1 MPIRVRNNNLKRQS
15 HRRQFMK
22 KLAFTG
28 FLVLFLN
35 LPAFSLSL
43 DALPAYQDEGMKLY
57 IRGTSKLQENNC
69 TEAVSDLTKAV
80 KLRPDIPEAFHNL
93 GYAFER
99 CGDVKNAIRAYER
112 ALSLKPA
119 YPSALNNLG
128 FLLASTEQDLLQ
140 AIGLCQRAV
149 QLSPNTPSFRDS
161 LGWALYKSNRNQE
174 AAEQFQTALRLDP
187 TFHKS
192 YFNLGL
198 VEYTS
203 GNYSAAAKNFQN
215 TIRCNSNYA
224 KAYVSLGDCYEKL
237 NDENKALNAYRQA
250 LNKISDN
257 DPIKK
262 HLNKKIKTL
271 TSESKKQL
279 FASTQK
285 MSSTNTKGQGSSLLQ
300 DFLNKHSRGS
310 NTAKNSNNKNNIAN
324 SSALDTN
331 SNFTPVSATG
341 FASSYS
347 SSYSPNSYMT
357 ASNYNSFSDYTP
369 QSSMISTPLIDNS
382 RDAIAARNARETN
395 TISSSYYASS
405 AKVENTA
412 PRQITIA
419 QERELERKYS
429 LAKSYMDRGLTAEAA
444 NELNYIISS
453 APETSMVSRQSR
465 NMLLKVKKQ
474 LDENNDKKADTHRD
488 MGKDFFRSGQYQLA
502 EEEFNKALRLAPDNA
517 EVYKDLALLNYNQ
530 GKYEAAYEQ
539 SKKAIALD
547 RTMKEAY
554 VVLASLYAQ
563 KGRQEDAIRTL
574 KMVKE
579 VSTRTDAVD
588 ELAERMM
595 AQLQSY

>member
-1 MPIRVRNNNLKRQS
+1 
-15 HRRQFMK
+15 MK
-22 KLAFTG
+22 KLVYTG

-35 LPAFSLSL
+35 LPAFALSL

-57 IRGTSKLQENNC
+57 IRGTSRLQENNC

-112 ALSLKPA
+112 ALNLKPA

-128 FLLASTEQDLLQ
+128 YLLATTEQDLIQ

-187 TFHKS
+187 TFYKS

-198 VEYTS
+198 VEYTA
-203 GNYSAAAKNFQN
+203 GNYSAAARNFQN

-237 NDENKALNAYRQA
+237 NDDNKALNAYRQA

-262 HLNKKIKTL
+262 HLNKKIKQL

-285 MSSTNTKGQGSSLLQ
+285 MTSTNSKGQGSSLLQ
-300 DFLNKHSRGS
+300 DFLNKHNRSGNNSKS
-310 NTAKNSNNKNNIAN
+310 NNSNKTSVASAYNYESN
-324 SSALDTN
+324 SS
-331 SNFTPVSATG
+331 FTPVSATS
-341 FASSYS
+341 FASNYS
-347 SSYSPNSYMT
+347 SSYAPNSYMT
-357 ASNYNSFSDYTP
+357 ASNYNSIPTYSP
-369 QSSMISTPLIDNS
+369 QTSVISTPLIDTS
-382 RDAIAARNARETN
+382 RSAIAERNARETN

-412 PRQITIA
+412 PRQISVA

-444 NELNYIISS
+444 NELNYIISQ

-474 LDENNDKKADTHRD
+474 LDETNDKKADTHRD

-530 GKYEAAYEQ
+530 GKYEVAYEQ

-547 RTMKEAY
+547 RTLKEAY

>member
-1 MPIRVRNNNLKRQS
+1 
-15 HRRQFMK
+15 MK
-22 KLAFTG
+22 KLAYAG
-28 FLVLFLN
+28 LLVLFLN

-57 IRGTSKLQENNC
+57 IRGTSKLQENNF
-69 TEAVSDLTKAV
+69 TEAASDLTKAV

-99 CGDVKNAIRAYER
+99 CGDVRNAIRAYER
-112 ALSLKPA
+112 ALTLKPA

-128 FLLASTEQDLLQ
+128 YLLASTEQDLLQ

-187 TFHKS
+187 TFYKS

-203 GNYSAAAKNFQN
+203 GNFSAAAKNFQN

-237 NDENKALNAYRQA
+237 NEENKALNAYRQA

-262 HLNKKIKTL
+262 HLNKKIKQL

-285 MSSTNTKGQGSSLLQ
+285 MSSTSSKGQGSSLLQ
-300 DFLNKHSRGS
+300 DFLNKHSRNSNSARNTNSKNNVNNS
-310 NTAKNSNNKNNIAN
+310 NTF
-324 SSALDTN
+324 DTN
-331 SNFTPVSATG
+331 SSFTPVSATG
-341 FASSYS
+341 FASNYS
-347 SSYSPNSYMT
+347 SSYSPSSYQT
-357 ASNYNSFSDYTP
+357 SANYNSFSNYTAYAP
-369 QSSMISTPLIDNS
+369 QPIAVPTPLIDNS
-382 RDAIAARNARETN
+382 REAIAARNARETN

-412 PRQITIA
+412 PRQITVA

-465 NMLLKVKKQ
+465 NMLLRVKKQ

-530 GKYEAAYEQ
+530 GKYEVAYEQ

>member
-1 MPIRVRNNNLKRQS
+1 
-15 HRRQFMK
+15 MK
-22 KLAFTG
+22 KLALAGVF
-28 FLVLFLN
+28 VLFLN
-35 LPAFSLSL
+35 LPAFSLNF

-57 IRGTSKLQENNC
+57 IRGTSRLQENSF

-99 CGDVKNAIRAYER
+99 CGDIKNAIRAYER
-112 ALSLKPA
+112 ALNLKPA

-128 FLLASTEQDLLQ
+128 YLLASTEQDLLQ

-161 LGWALYKSNRNQE
+161 LGWALYKSNRNNE
-174 AAEQFQTALRLDP
+174 AIEQFQTAIRLDP
-187 TFHKS
+187 TFYKS

-198 VEYTS
+198 VEYTN
-203 GNYSAAAKNFQN
+203 GNFSAAAKNFQN
-215 TIRCNSNYA
+215 TIRCNNNYA

-237 NDENKALNAYRQA
+237 NEDNKALSVYRQA
-250 LNKISDN
+250 LNKIADN

-262 HLNKKIKTL
+262 HLNKKIKQL
-271 TSESKKQL
+271 TTESKKNL
-279 FASTQK
+279 FASTKQ
-285 MSSTNTKGQGSSLLQ
+285 MSATNSKGQGSSILQ
-300 DFLNKHSRGS
+300 DFLTKHSRGN
-310 NTAKNSNNKNNIAN
+310 NTSKSSN
-324 SSALDTN
+324 SSKNRNQNNNYESN
-331 SNFTPVSATG
+331 SSFTPVSATG
-341 FASSYS
+341 FASNYS
-347 SSYSPNSYMT
+347 SSYSADNYQT
-357 ASNYNSFSDYTP
+357 ASNYSSFSSNTDFSPISSYVP
-369 QSSMISTPLIDNS
+369 QASHNSSFIDNS
-382 RDAIAARNARETN
+382 PSAIAARNARDTN

-405 AKVENTA
+405 IKMDNNG
-412 PRQITIA
+412 PRQISVA
-419 QERELERKYS
+419 EERELERKYS
-429 LAKSYMDRGLTAEAA
+429 LAKSYLDRGLTSEAA
-444 NELNYIISS
+444 NELNYIISK

-465 NMLLKVKKQ
+465 NMLLRVQKK
-474 LDENNDKKADTHRD
+474 LDENNDQRANTHRD

-517 EVYKDLALLNYNQ
+517 DVYKDLALLNYNQ
-530 GKYEAAYEQ
+530 GKYELAYEQ

-563 KGRQEDAIRTL
+563 KGRQEDAVRTL

-579 VSTRTDAVD
+579 VSTKTDAVD

>member
-1 MPIRVRNNNLKRQS
+1 
-15 HRRQFMK
+15 MK
-22 KLAFTG
+22 KLAFAW

-35 LPAFSLSL
+35 LPAFSLSF
-43 DALPAYQDEGMKLY
+43 DTLPAYQDEGMKLY
-57 IRGTSKLQENNC
+57 IRGTSKLQENNIS
-69 TEAVSDLTKAV
+69 EAISDLTKAV

-99 CGDVKNAIRAYER
+99 NGDIKNAIRAYEK
-112 ALSLKPA
+112 ALNLKPA

-128 FLLASTEQDLLQ
+128 FLLASTESDTLQ

-161 LGWALYKSNRNQE
+161 LGWALYKSNRIQE
-174 AAEQFQTALRLDP
+174 AAEQFKTAIRLDP
-187 TFHKS
+187 TFYKS

-198 VEYTS
+198 VEYTA
-203 GNYSAAAKNFQN
+203 GNFTSAANNFQK
-215 TIRCNSNYA
+215 TIRYNSNYA

-237 NDENKALNAYRQA
+237 NDDNKALSAYRQA

-262 HLNKKIKTL
+262 HLNKKIKQL
-271 TSESKKQL
+271 TTESKKNL
-279 FASTQK
+279 FASTKQ
-285 MSSTNTKGQGSSLLQ
+285 MSSTNSKGQGSSILQ
-300 DFLNKHSRGS
+300 DFLNKHSRGG
-310 NTAKNSNNKNNIAN
+310 NTKSSNNKNSVAN
-324 SSALDTN
+324 SNTYESN
-331 SNFTPVSATG
+331 SNYTPLSATS
-341 FASSYS
+341 FANNYM
-347 SSYSPNSYMT
+347 SSYSPNTYQPTNSYQT
-357 ASNYNSFSDYTP
+357 FSNSFAN
-369 QSSMISTPLIDNS
+369 QSSYISTPLIDNS
-382 RDAIAARNARETN
+382 PQALAARNARETS

-405 AKVENTA
+405 AKVDNAA
-412 PRQITIA
+412 PRQITVA

-429 LAKSYMDRGLTAEAA
+429 LAKSYMDRGLTTEAA
-444 NELNYIISS
+444 NELKYIISQ

-465 NMLLKVKKQ
+465 NMLLKVNKK
-474 LDENNDKKADTHRD
+474 LDENNDKRANTHRD

-502 EEEFNKALRLAPDNA
+502 EEEFNKALRLSPDNA

-530 GKYEAAYEQ
+530 GKLEIAYEQ

>member
-1 MPIRVRNNNLKRQS
+1 
-15 HRRQFMK
+15 MK
-22 KLAFTG
+22 KLALTG

-43 DALPAYQDEGMKLY
+43 DTLPVYQDEGMKLY
-57 IRGTSKLQENNC
+57 IRGTSKLQENSY
-69 TEAVSDLTKAV
+69 TEAVADLTKAV

-99 CGDVKNAIRAYER
+99 CGDIKNAIRAYER
-112 ALSLKPA
+112 ALNLKPA

-128 FLLASTEQDLLQ
+128 FLLASTEQDLIQ

-161 LGWALYKSNRNQE
+161 LGWALYKSNRVQE
-174 AAEQFQTALRLDP
+174 AAEQFQTAIRLDP
-187 TFHKS
+187 TFYKS

-198 VEYTS
+198 VEYS
-203 GNYSAAAKNFQN
+203 AGNYSAAAKNFQN

-224 KAYVSLGDCYEKL
+224 KAYVSLGDCYEKM
-237 NDENKALNAYRQA
+237 NDDNNALNSYRQA
-250 LNKISDN
+250 LNKIADN

-262 HLNKKIKTL
+262 HLNKKIKQL

-279 FASTQK
+279 FASTK
-285 MSSTNTKGQGSSLLQ
+285 SLTTTNSKGQGSSLLQ
-300 DFLNKHSRGS
+300 DFLNKH
-310 NTAKNSNNKNNIAN
+310 NKGGN
-324 SSALDTN
+324 SSKSSSNRTSVASANTYDTN
-331 SNFTPVSATG
+331 SSFTPVSATG
-341 FASSYS
+341 FTSSYS
-347 SSYSPNSYMT
+347 SSYSPSSYQT
-357 ASNYNSFSDYTP
+357 ASAYAPTYNQPISYT
-369 QSSMISTPLIDNS
+369 STPLIDNS
-382 RDAIAARNARETN
+382 PSAIAARNARDTN

-405 AKVENTA
+405 AKVESSS
-412 PRQITIA
+412 PRQISVA

-429 LAKSYMDRGLTAEAA
+429 LAKSYMDRGLTTDAA
-444 NELNYIISS
+444 NELKYIISM
-453 APETSMVSRQSR
+453 APETSMVARQSR

-474 LDENNDKKADTHRD
+474 LDETNDQKANTHRD
-488 MGKDFFRSGQYQLA
+488 MGKDFFRSGQYGLA

-530 GKYEAAYEQ
+530 SKYELAYEQ

-579 VSTRTDAVD
+579 VSTREDAVD

>member
-1 MPIRVRNNNLKRQS
+1 
-15 HRRQFMK
+15 MK
-22 KLAFTG
+22 KLAYTG

-35 LPAFSLSL
+35 LPAFALSL

-57 IRGTSKLQENNC
+57 IKGTSRLQENNF

-112 ALSLKPA
+112 ALTLKPS

-128 FLLASTEQDLLQ
+128 FLLATTEQDLTQ
-140 AIGLCQRAV
+140 AVELCQRAV
-149 QLSPNTPSFRDS
+149 YLSPNTPSFRDS

-187 TFHKS
+187 TFYKS

-198 VEYTS
+198 VEYTA
-203 GNYSAAAKNFQN
+203 GNYTAAAKNFQN

-224 KAYVSLGDCYEKL
+224 KAFVSLGDCYEKL

-262 HLNKKIKTL
+262 YLNKKIKQL

-285 MSSTNTKGQGSSLLQ
+285 MSSTNSKSQGSSILQ
-300 DFLNKHSRGS
+300 DFLNKHSRGG
-310 NTAKNSNNKNNIAN
+310 NTSKNNAGSKTTIAN
-324 SSALDTN
+324 SNAYESN
-331 SNFTPVSATG
+331 SSFTPVSSTG
-341 FASSYS
+341 FASNYS

-357 ASNYNSFSDYTP
+357 ASSYDSLSSFSSQPTSY
-369 QSSMISTPLIDNS
+369 SSPLIDTS

-412 PRQITIA
+412 PRQITVA

-474 LDENNDKKADTHRD
+474 LDETNDKKADTHRD

-563 KGRQEDAIRTL
+563 KGRQEDAVRTL

-579 VSTRTDAVD
+579 VSTREDAVD

>member
-1 MPIRVRNNNLKRQS
+1 
-15 HRRQFMK
+15 MK
-22 KLAFTG
+22 KLVFTG

-35 LPAFSLSL
+35 LPAFSLSF
-43 DALPAYQDEGMKLY
+43 DTLPAYQDEGTKLY
-57 IRGTSKLQENNC
+57 IRGTSKLQEYNYA
-69 TEAVSDLTKAV
+69 EAISDLTKAV
-80 KLRPDIPEAFHNL
+80 KLRPDIPEAYHNL

-99 CGDVKNAIRAYER
+99 CGDTKNAVKAYER
-112 ALSLKPA
+112 ALNLKPA

-128 FLLASTEQDLLQ
+128 FLLATTETDSLQ

-161 LGWALYKSNRNQE
+161 LGWALYKADRHQE

-187 TFHKS
+187 TFYKS

-198 VEYTS
+198 VEYTA
-203 GNYSAAAKNFQN
+203 GNFSAAAKDFQN
-215 TIRCNSNYA
+215 TIRYNSNYA

-237 NDENKALNAYRQA
+237 NDDNKALNTYRQA
-250 LNKISDN
+250 LTKVADN

-262 HLNKKIKTL
+262 HLNKKIKQL
-271 TSESKKQL
+271 TAESKKQY
-279 FASTQK
+279 FADAKQST
-285 MSSTNTKGQGSSLLQ
+285 SRTNSQGSSLLQ

-310 NTAKNSNNKNNIAN
+310 SSSNKANTKTNIAAAKNY
-324 SSALDTN
+324 DTN
-331 SNFTPVSATG
+331 SSFTPVSATG
-341 FASSYS
+341 LAGSYS
-347 SSYSPNSYMT
+347 SSYNPMNYQT
-357 ASNYNSFSDYTP
+357 ASVYQPTNTFDYQP
-369 QSSMISTPLIDNS
+369 QPVMSSVPLIDNS
-382 RDAIAARNARETN
+382 PSAIAARNARDTN

-405 AKVENTA
+405 AKVESSV
-412 PRQITIA
+412 PRQITVA

-429 LAKSYMDRGLTAEAA
+429 LAKSYMDRGLISEAA
-444 NELNYIISS
+444 GELNYIISA

-474 LDENNDKKADTHRD
+474 MDDNNDQKANTHRD

-502 EEEFNKALRLAPDNA
+502 ESEFNKALQLAPDNA

-530 GKYEAAYEQ
+530 GKLEAAYEQ

-579 VSTRTDAVD
+579 VSTREDAVD
-588 ELAERMM
+588 ELADKMM
-595 AQLQSY
+595 AQLSSY

>member
-1 MPIRVRNNNLKRQS
+1 
-15 HRRQFMK
+15 MK
-22 KLAFTG
+22 KLALTG

-35 LPAFSLSL
+35 YPAFSLSF

-57 IRGTSKLQENNC
+57 IRGTSRLQENNC
-69 TEAVSDLTKAV
+69 TEAVADLTKAV

-99 CGDVKNAIRAYER
+99 CGDIKNAIRAYEK
-112 ALSLKPA
+112 ALILKPA

-128 FLLASTEQDLLQ
+128 FLLASTEQDLVQ
-140 AIGLCQRAV
+140 AIGLCQQAV
-149 QLSPNTPSFRDS
+149 RLSPNTASFRDS
-161 LGWALYKSNRNQE
+161 LGWAYYKSNRNME
-174 AAEQFQTALRLDP
+174 AAEQFQTAIRLDP
-187 TFHKS
+187 SFYKS

-198 VEYTS
+198 IEYNA
-203 GNYSAAAKNFQN
+203 GNINAAVKNFQN

-224 KAYVSLGDCYEKL
+224 KAYISLGDCYEKL
-237 NDENKALNAYRQA
+237 NDDNKALNAYRQA
-250 LNKISDN
+250 LNKIADN

-262 HLNKKIKTL
+262 HLNKKIKQL

-279 FASTQK
+279 FASTKQ
-285 MSSTNTKGQGSSLLQ
+285 MSSTNSKNQGSSLLQ
-300 DFLNKHSRGS
+300 DFLNKHSRGGS
-310 NTAKNSNNKNNIAN
+310 SKNTTNHTNVASTNTY
-324 SSALDTN
+324 DTN
-331 SNFTPVSATG
+331 SSFTPVSSTG
-341 FASSYS
+341 FANNYS
-347 SSYSPNSYMT
+347 SSYSANTYQTNTNFST
-357 ASNYNSFSDYTP
+357 AQSFTP
-369 QSSMISTPLIDNS
+369 QSSYSYTPLIDNS
-382 RDAIAARNARETN
+382 PSAIAARNARDTN
-395 TISSSYYASS
+395 TTSSSYYASS
-405 AKVENTA
+405 AKVENTG
-412 PRQITIA
+412 PRQISVA

-429 LAKSYMDRGLTAEAA
+429 LAKSYLDRGLTSEAA
-444 NELNYIISS
+444 NELNYIISI

-465 NMLLKVKKQ
+465 NMLLKVQKQ
-474 LDENNDKKADTHRD
+474 LDNTNDQKANTHRD

-502 EEEFNKALRLAPDNA
+502 EEEFNKALRLSPDNA

-530 GKYEAAYEQ
+530 GKYEEAYEQ
-539 SKKAIALD
+539 SKKAIALN

-579 VSTRTDAVD
+579 VSTKEDAVD

>member
-1 MPIRVRNNNLKRQS
+1 
-15 HRRQFMK
+15 MK

-35 LPAFSLSL
+35 LPAFSLSF
-43 DALPAYQDEGMKLY
+43 DTLPAYQDEGMKLY
-57 IRGTSKLQENNC
+57 IRGTSKLQENSY

-99 CGDVKNAIRAYER
+99 CGDIKNAIRAYEK
-112 ALSLKPA
+112 ALNLKPA

-128 FLLASTEQDLLQ
+128 YLLASTEQDLLQ

-149 QLSPNTPSFRDS
+149 QLSPNTPSYRDS
-161 LGWALYKSNRNQE
+161 LGWALYKSNRIQE
-174 AAEQFQTALRLDP
+174 AAEQFQTAVRLDP
-187 TFHKS
+187 TFYKS

-198 VEYTS
+198 VEYTA

-224 KAYVSLGDCYEKL
+224 KAYVSLGDCFEKL
-237 NDENKALNAYRQA
+237 NDDNNALNAYRQA
-250 LNKISDN
+250 LNKIADN

-262 HLNKKIKTL
+262 HLNKKIKNL

-279 FASTQK
+279 FASTK
-285 MSSTNTKGQGSSLLQ
+285 SMTSTKSKGQGSSILQ
-300 DFLNKHSRGS
+300 DFLNKH
-310 NTAKNSNNKNNIAN
+310 NKSAN
-324 SSALDTN
+324 SSKSSNSRASVASSNTYDTN
-331 SNFTPVSATG
+331 SSFTPVSATG
-341 FASSYS
+341 FSSTYS
-347 SSYSPNSYMT
+347 SSYSPSSYQT
-357 ASNYNSFSDYTP
+357 ASAFSPTPSYSQQSYYT
-369 QSSMISTPLIDNS
+369 STPLIDNS
-382 RDAIAARNARETN
+382 KSAIAARNARDTN

-405 AKVENTA
+405 AKVESSS
-412 PRQITIA
+412 PRQISVA

-429 LAKSYMDRGLTAEAA
+429 LAKSYMDRGLTSDAE
-444 NELNYIISS
+444 NELNFIINN
-453 APETSMVSRQSR
+453 APETSMVARQSR

-474 LDENNDKKADTHRD
+474 LEESNDQKANTHRD
-488 MGKDFFRSGQYQLA
+488 MGKDFFRSGQYGLA
-502 EEEFNKALRLAPDNA
+502 EEEFNKALRLAPNNA

-530 GKYEAAYEQ
+530 GKYELAYEQ

-579 VSTRTDAVD
+579 VSTREDAVD